1 MNGDWKKDMARL
13 FFFEIQN
20 LFLYLFYKRQ
30 MILFRHVCYYVICSH
45 LLMILIWILKQ
56 SRKKPV
62 LFAAALLYTLQV
74 SMNFFAYG
82 IVFGNLSARNIN
94 TAAYFANHLYFYC
107 LVLLGMILW
116 KGAKGIWISG
126 TAVALLGLLNYHI
139 YHFRGNVLSLLDIYS
154 LRTAWNV
161 RKNYGLLVNSD
172 TVLFLTGMVCSMLV
186 FSSICQRLGMDGT
199 VHFQWGL
206 IPAMLVML
214 WFVHS
219 SIYLNACGV
228 SAIYYE
234 AGNNNGY
241 YYNTVLKYMEG
252 RQAVK
257 SAPEDYSTDT
267 LEEAFLSFGAESA
280 DRAET
285 KPNVVVIMN
294 ESFSDFSVINEEIPF
309 SEELTENLEWIRREA
324 VWGNTYVSV
333 FGGNTANSEYEFLT
347 NDSMMYY
354 PVGSVPYSVYIGSDL
369 QALPEYFNELGYY
382 TCAVHPYKASGWNR
396 PSVYGYMNFQEMIF
410 EDGFED
416 SERIRDYVS
425 DAADY
430 EKVFAILKEQEEPV
444 FCFNITMQNHGGYE
458 DTEKYD
464 SKISIDGLDS
474 QEAPQAETYLALAKE
489 SDRAIGSFLKELK
502 EFDEP
507 TVVVFFGDHQ
517 PGIEDAFYD
526 CLYGKDSSE
535 LPLSEKIKQYTTPF
549 FIWSNQGFEEQK
561 IEKISLNYLSAVA
574 LEKAELPLTKYQSFL
589 INELYPEYPVVTAA
603 GIIDK
608 YGNVMQR
615 EDLDSGLLQKYEQ
628 LIYNHIMDKNHT
640 LNGVFSIRNTGGLP

>member
-1 MNGDWKKDMARL
+1 MSRDWKKDIVRL
-13 FFFEIQN
+13 FFFELQN

-30 MILFRHVCYYVICSH
+30 MILFRHVFYYVIFSH
-45 LLMILIWILKQ
+45 LLLILILILEER
-56 SRKKPV
+56 RKKPA
-62 LFAAALLYTLQV
+62 LFAAALLYALQV

-94 TAAYFANHLYFYC
+94 TAAYFANNLYFYC

-116 KGAKGIWISG
+116 KGVKGIWISG
-126 TAVALLGLLNYHI
+126 AVAAFIGFLNYHI

-154 LRTAWNV
+154 VRTAWNV

-172 TVLFLTGMVCSMLV
+172 TALFLTGIVCSMLV
-186 FSSICQRLGMDGT
+186 FSSICRRLGLDGI

-206 IPAMLVML
+206 IPVMLVML

-219 SIYLNACGV
+219 SIYLKAFDV
-228 SAIYYE
+228 HAIYYE

-257 SAPEDYSTDT
+257 NAPEGYDADT
-267 LEEAFLSFGAESA
+267 LKEEFSRYEAESA
-280 DRAET
+280 DSAET

-294 ESFSDFSVINEEIPF
+294 ESFSDFSAVNEEISF
-309 SEELTENLEWIRREA
+309 SEDLTENLEWIREEA

-354 PVGSVPYSVYIGSDL
+354 PAGSVPYSVYIGSDL

-382 TCAVHPYKASGWNR
+382 TCAVHPYKSSGWNR
-396 PSVYGYMNFQEMIF
+396 PSVYGYMNFQDMIF
-410 EDGFED
+410 EDGFENA
-416 SERIRDYVS
+416 EHIRDYVS

-430 EKVFAILKEQEEPV
+430 EKVFELLKTQEEPV

-458 DTEKYD
+458 DTGSFD
-464 SKISIDGLDS
+464 GKISVDGLNS
-474 QEAPQAETYLALAKE
+474 LEAPQAETYLALAKE
-489 SDRAIGSFLKELK
+489 SDCAVGSFLRELK
-502 EFDEP
+502 EFGEP

-517 PGIEDAFYD
+517 PGVEDAFYD
-526 CLYGKDSSE
+526 CLYGQDSSG
-535 LPLSEKIKQYTTPF
+535 LPLEEKIKQYTTPF

-561 IEKISLNYLSAVA
+561 IEKISLNYLSALA

-589 INELYPEYPVVTAA
+589 LDELYPKYPVVTAA
-603 GIIDK
+603 GIIDE
-608 YGNVMQR
+608 YGNVKAR
-615 EDLDSGLLQKYEQ
+615 EEFDSGLLLKYEQ
-628 LIYNHIMDKNHT
+628 LIYNHIMDKNNT
-640 LNGVFSIRNTGGLP
+640 LNEVFSISNTGGLP